1 MSLHAEFDDQRLIY
15 LAIRRLVTLILSS
28 RTSKQ
33 ALIFLR
39 TYEYFGKYRSVNTA
53 AILGRLHTHDG
64 EVGLTQTRY
73 DFRQKLT
80 ARFL

>member
-1 MSLHAEFDDQRLIY
+1 MQSLTISAPSLLRNP
-15 LAIRRLVTLILSS
+15 SS
-28 RTSKQ
+28 CHVDIIEPYVQ
-33 ALIFLR
+33 AGINFLR

-53 AILGRLHTHDG
+53 AILGRLQTHDG